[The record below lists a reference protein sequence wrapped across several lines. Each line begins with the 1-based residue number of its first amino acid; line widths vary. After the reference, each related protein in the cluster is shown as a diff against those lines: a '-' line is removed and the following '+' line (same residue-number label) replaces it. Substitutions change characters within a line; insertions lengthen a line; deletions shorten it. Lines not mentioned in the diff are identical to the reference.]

1 MELTGVQETIFAKM
15 LGLFT
20 AAAGV
25 IAVIGVAFFM
35 AFFIFMLIA
44 QCKMSMKMG
53 EPGWVALIPFY
64 NKFVLAKHAFGNGW
78 NMFIILIPFAGIPW
92 FFMKVFQGFGL
103 EKVPA
108 LVLGLLA
115 APIGIILYGF
125 NYAPWQGK

>member
-1 MELTGVQETIFAKM
+1 MDLTGLQETMFTVM
-15 LGLFT
+15 RGLFT

-25 IAVIGVAFFM
+25 IAVVGVL
-35 AFFIFMLIA
+35 FFIFILIA
-44 QCKMSMKMG
+44 QCKMFMKIG
-53 EPGWVALIPFY
+53 EPGWLALIPFY

-103 EKVPA
+103 EKIPA